1 MPKRK
6 RARRARRPRR
16 KSPRPPSEA
25 ALTPEV
31 LGPEDEAD
39 SSAPDAREVLPETEA
54 APPLRPVPGPWDEK
68 ADGPESPGSA
78 DEAPETETAVLVPSD
93 ALQRY
98 FADIRRSK
106 PLTRE
111 EEKALAVRYHEYGD
125 LEAAYALV
133 TANLRLVVK
142 IAMEY
147 QSAAMNLLDLIQEG
161 NIGLMQAVKRFN
173 PYRGVKLSSYASWWI
188 RAFILR
194 YIINNFRLVKI
205 GTTRAQ
211 RKLFFNLNRER
222 RRLEAMGYDPSPRLL
237 STRLD
242 VSEAE
247 IEEMSARMAAPDASL
262 SQPIGDDRDT
272 PLLDFIADPNEG
284 PEAVVARE
292 QARERAL
299 RIIWELADT
308 LPEKERAILE
318 RRLLAEEPETLQQIG
333 DSFGITKERTRQL
346 EARLLKRLRETL
358 RARLSDPT
366 PSLPPD
372 ESSEDDPPGKV

>member
-6 RARRARRPRR
+6 RARRPRR
-16 KSPRPPSEA
+16 KKKTPSSGT

-31 LGPEDEAD
+31 LGPEDEGE
-39 SSAPDAREVLPETEA
+39 SSAPDAWEVIPETEEG
-54 APPLRPVPGPWDEK
+54 APRRPVPEPWDEE
-68 ADGPESPGSA
+68 AGALEST
-78 DEAPETETAVLVPSD
+78 DEAPGTKTAVLVPSD

-98 FADIRRSK
+98 FADIQRSK

-111 EEKALAVRYHEYGD
+111 EEHALAVRYHEHGD

-142 IAMEY
+142 IAMDY

-161 NIGLMQAVKRFN
+161 NIGLMQAVKRYN

-242 VSEAE
+242 VPEAE
-247 IEEMSARMAAPDASL
+247 IEEMSSRMAAPEASL
-262 SQPIGDDRDT
+262 SQPIGDDRDAT
-272 PLLDFIADPNEG
+272 LLDFIADPSSG
-284 PEAVVARE
+284 PEAAVARD

-299 RIIWELADT
+299 QIIRELAET
-308 LPEKERAILE
+308 LPEKERAILD
-318 RRLLAEEPETLQQIG
+318 RRLLAEEPETLEQIG
-333 DSFGITKERTRQL
+333 ERFGVTKERIRQL

-358 RARLSDPT
+358 QARLLDPT
-366 PSLPPD
+366 PNLPPGD
-372 ESSEDDPPGKV
+372 PSEKG

>member
-1 MPKRK
+1 VGRES
-6 RARRARRPRR
+6 RRAGVPRVRRRGAGNRDRRPR
-16 KSPRPPSEA
+16 
-25 ALTPEV
+25 
-31 LGPEDEAD
+31 
-39 SSAPDAREVLPETEA
+39 
-54 APPLRPVPGPWDEK
+54 
-68 ADGPESPGSA
+68 
-78 DEAPETETAVLVPSD
+78 
-93 ALQRY
+93 
-98 FADIRRSK
+98 
-106 PLTRE
+106 
-111 EEKALAVRYHEYGD
+111 ALAVRYHEYGD

>member
-6 RARRARRPRR
+6 RARRAHRPRR
-16 KSPRPPSEA
+16 KKKTSPSET

-31 LGPEDEAD
+31 LGPEDEAE
-39 SSAPDAREVLPETEA
+39 SSAPGAREVFPETEA
-54 APPLRPVPGPWDEK
+54 ARPLRPVPEPWEEED
-68 ADGPESPGSA
+68 DGLESPELA
-78 DEAPETETAVLVPSD
+78 DDTPATETAVLVPSD
-93 ALQRY
+93 PLQRY

-106 PLTRE
+106 PLTPE
-111 EEKALAVRYHEYGD
+111 AEHALAVRYREYGD

-133 TANLRLVVK
+133 MANLRLVVK

-147 QSAAMNLLDLIQEG
+147 QSTAMNLLDLIQEG
-161 NIGLMQAVKRFN
+161 NIGLMQAVKRYN

-247 IEEMSARMAAPDASL
+247 IEEMSARMAAPEASL
-262 SQPIGDDRDT
+262 SQPTGDDRDT
-272 PLLDFIADPNEG
+272 TLLDVIADPDAG
-284 PEAVVARE
+284 PEAAVLRE

-308 LPEKERAILE
+308 LPEKERTILE

-333 DSFGITKERTRQL
+333 DRFGITKERARQL

-358 RARLSDPT
+358 QARLADPT
-366 PSLPPD
+366 PSLPPG
-372 ESSEDDPPGKV
+372 EPPEEDPRGKV

>member
-1 MPKRK
+1 MTKRK
-6 RARRARRPRR
+6 RARRPRR
-16 KSPRPPSEA
+16 KGSRPPSEA

-31 LGPEDEAD
+31 LGPGED
-39 SSAPDAREVLPETEA
+39 APAPGPQQDRSTEGS
-54 APPLRPVPGPWDEK
+54 PRSRPVFDEGGPGIE
-68 ADGPESPGSA
+68 GPEPSG
-78 DEAPETETAVLVPSD
+78 DEEASETAVLVPRD

-111 EEKALAVRYHEYGD
+111 KEHALAVQYREHGD

-161 NIGLMQAVKRFN
+161 NIGLMQAVKRYN

-222 RRLEAMGYDPSPRLL
+222 RRLEAMGYDASPRLL
-237 STRLD
+237 STRLE
-242 VSEAE
+242 VPEGE
-247 IEEMSARMAAPDASL
+247 IEEMAARMDAPEASL
-262 SQPIGDDRDT
+262 SQPFGDDKDAT
-272 PLLDFIADPNEG
+272 LLDFIADQGAG
-284 PEAVVARE
+284 PEAIVVRE

-299 RIIWELADT
+299 QIIWEMAET

-318 RRLLAEEPETLQQIG
+318 RRLLAEDPETLEQIG
-333 DSFGITKERTRQL
+333 KSFGITKERIRQL
-346 EARLLKRLRETL
+346 EARLIKRLRETL

-366 PSLPPD
+366 PDLPPG
-372 ESSEDDPPGKV
+372 EASEEDNSGKA